1 MRIHVIAAMTR
12 NRGIGLEGKIPWH
25 CRKDMKYFKKLTIG
39 KGNNAV
45 LMGRKTWDSLPVPLQ
60 KRTNIVV
67 SNKLKELENAI
78 VCNSIVTAKQYCKKH
93 GFDELWVI
101 GGQNIYEQCY
111 FLKPD
116 SYYLTIIDK
125 HMKCDTFMPNLPKE
139 YTLEETTLDQFK
151 EPGDTKDT
159 LIYFNLYTKR
169 IQVEKQLYCPSGPQ
183 LPSIMFKIH
192 NLSIVDA

>member
-1 MRIHVIAAMTR
+1 M
-12 NRGIGLEGKIPWH
+12 
-25 CRKDMKYFKKLTIG
+25 
-39 KGNNAV
+39 
-45 LMGRKTWDSLPVPLQ
+45 
-60 KRTNIVV
+60 
-67 SNKLKELENAI
+67 
-78 VCNSIVTAKQYCKKH
+78 CNSIVTAKQYCKKH
-93 GFDELWVI
+93 GFNELWVI

-159 LIYFNLYTKR
+159 LLYFNLYTK
-169 IQVEKQLYCPSGPQ
+169 KNPSRETT
-183 LPSIMFKIH
+183 L
-192 NLSIVDA
+192 LSVGSTGSTGSTGSVDDVQNT